1 MLHSPRH
8 PERNILLAS
17 ADARAE
23 YTRLLLNDF
32 HALEALIAADAFE
45 KGVKRIG
52 YELELNFIDRQL
64 NPACIGAD
72 VVRALNDS
80 RFTTEFAR
88 FNLELNSQ
96 PLVLVGR
103 CFAQLHSGIDAA
115 LARVRDEAAKR
126 DCSLL
131 LTGIVPTLAKAHI
144 TPAALTPE
152 PRYEVLYQFR
162 RALKGDDFEY
172 RIQGIDELLTRDNVA
187 LFAGSVTSFQVH
199 QQVDVADLV
208 DAYNWAQL
216 LAAPVLACAVNSP
229 LFLGKR
235 LWQETRIEL
244 FEQATDT
251 RQPDLSSP
259 RNRPRVFFGDG
270 WVRES
275 ILELMQEDIL
285 GFEPFLSPVETE
297 DAQHAVSTGQVP
309 RLDAWTLFNGTIY
322 RWNRVCYGCGNSCGN
337 GRGRDKPS
345 LRIEARMLPSGP
357 TVADMVANAAFWS
370 GAMAAL
376 PARYRNVQQRFDFA
390 LAKENFFKVARY
402 GLDVEF
408 AWFDRH
414 VSARELILD
423 ELLPLARDGLRAA
436 GVDEDD
442 SARYLDIV
450 RARTASGKT
459 GAQWLLGS
467 FNALRRHTTPE
478 QALHAVTAGMLAR
491 QESGEPVH
499 RWESMAVHADAA
511 DACAGPV
518 QRFMT
523 SELFK
528 VSVDDALDLVAH
540 LMQWKHVGHVPVEDA
555 GGHFVGMITRDRLLE
570 YMMTTMESGATLLAC
585 DVMSAC
591 EDCVTPDTPL
601 EELIAL
607 MAERNLTCVPV
618 LEGGCIVGLVTEH
631 ELVRVTQ
638 LLLARKD
645 SAQESTSPGQKTTGT
660 LDGEQGAPTG
670 RRTVR

>member
-1 MLHSPRH
+1 MLHSPRY
-8 PERNILLAS
+8 PERNILLET

-23 YTRLLLNDF
+23 YTKLLLNDF

-45 KGVKRIG
+45 KGVTRIG
-52 YELELNFIDRQL
+52 YELELNFVDRQL
-64 NPACIGAD
+64 NPACIGNEI
-72 VVRALNDS
+72 VTALNDP
-80 RFTTEFAR
+80 RFTPEFAR
-88 FNLELNSQ
+88 FNLELNSK
-96 PLVLVGR
+96 PVVLGGR
-103 CFAQLHSGIDAA
+103 CFAQLHSSIGNA
-115 LARVRDEAAKR
+115 LAQVRDEAAKR

-131 LTGIVPTLAKAHI
+131 LTGIVPTLTKAHI
-144 TPAALTPE
+144 TPGALTPE
-152 PRYEVLYQFR
+152 PRYEALYQFR
-162 RALKGDDFEY
+162 RALKGDDYEY
-172 RIQGIDELLTRDNVA
+172 RIEGIDELLTRDNVA

-199 QQVDVADLV
+199 QQIDVANFV

-251 RQPDLSSP
+251 RQPDLASP

-285 GFEPFLSPVETE
+285 GFEPFLCGAETE
-297 DAQHAVSTGQVP
+297 DPQHALNIGRVP
-309 RLDAWTLFNGTIY
+309 RLDAWTVFNGTIY
-322 RWNRVCYGCGNSCGN
+322 RWNRVCYGHSRGN
-337 GRGRDKPS
+337 GDGRDKPA

-357 TVADMVANAAFWS
+357 TVEDMVANAAFWS
-370 GAMAAL
+370 GALAAL
-376 PARYRNVQQRFDFA
+376 PARYRNVQQRFDFS
-390 LAKENFFKVARY
+390 LAKENFFKAARY

-423 ELLPLARDGLRAA
+423 ELLPFAREGLQAA

-442 SARYLDIV
+442 AARYLDVV

-459 GAQWLLGS
+459 GAKWLLGS
-467 FNALRRHTTPE
+467 FNALRRHMTPE
-478 QALHAVTAGMLAR
+478 QTLHAVTAGMLAR
-491 QESGEPVH
+491 QESGKPVH
-499 RWESMAVHADAA
+499 QWETMAVQEDRDGSAA
-511 DACAGPV
+511 DPEALVPGAGVDCV
-518 QRFMT
+518 QRIMT

-540 LMQWKHVGHVPVEDA
+540 LMQWKHVGHVPVENAD
-555 GGHFVGMITRDRLLE
+555 GRFVGMITRDKLLE
-570 YMMTTMESGATLLAC
+570 HIMRAAECGSTALLAG

-591 EDCVTPDTPL
+591 EHCVGPHTPL
-601 EELIAL
+601 GELVTL
-607 MAERNLTCVPV
+607 MADRKLACVPV
-618 LEGGCIVGLVTEH
+618 LDKGCVIGLVTEH

-638 LLLARKD
+638 LLLAR
-645 SAQESTSPGQKTTGT
+645 Q
-660 LDGEQGAPTG
+660 
-670 RRTVR
+670 